1 MEKNVPDVRVLR
13 QIVVLHFHQRVVQLD
28 ISLLVVLAA
37 RIEDEQCN
45 LAYCDVVLREIVEE
59 ANDVFLGV
67 DEIQVH
73 RVFPRYLNRLIRH

>member
-13 QIVVLHFHQRVVQLD
+13 QIVVFHFHQHVVELD
-28 ISLLVVLAA
+28 MSLLVVLA
-37 RIEDEQCN
+37 RSEDEQCN
-45 LAYCDVVLREIVEE
+45 LAYCGVVLREIVEE